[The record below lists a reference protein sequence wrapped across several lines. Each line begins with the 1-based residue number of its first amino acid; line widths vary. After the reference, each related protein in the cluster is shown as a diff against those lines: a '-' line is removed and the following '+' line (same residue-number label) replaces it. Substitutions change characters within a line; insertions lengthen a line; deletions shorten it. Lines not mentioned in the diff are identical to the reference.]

1 MFIYKSKGI
10 FIFTSNN
17 CSTYKCANIKPNT
30 VINRTECCNDNQ
42 GDGFFFLLF
51 VRSNKSDSFDDEI
64 SVNYFLKKCHTL
76 YMYIS
81 TQRYAFL
88 RHTFPKC

>member
-10 FIFTSNN
+10 FISTSNN

-42 GDGFFFLLF
+42 GDGFFSYYLSGLT
-51 VRSNKSDSFDDEI
+51 NQIALMMK
-64 SVNYFLKKCHTL
+64 L
-76 YMYIS
+76 
-81 TQRYAFL
+81 A
-88 RHTFPKC
+88 